1 MDEKIISTINKIKLL
16 AEQNPEFSQAM
27 QKLFGKTVSAS
38 EHFSNQQEN
47 RIDHIEKYLG
57 LDYFVDSM
65 NAIIDYSF
73 IQELDVR
80 SQLISDNREM
90 LRFRYGTRFH
100 KVDFEEFCRYVQLQ
114 AEMLINYFYYHKD
127 SSIKDA
133 INHIKKFN
141 PSAKIDDKNST
152 LASISFSTKL
162 WAFNDEFS
170 LKIKDI
176 FDLVRDVRNN
186 QSHRN
191 PKFDDFSISKYQQDL
206 ERQNIKLKSDGF
218 VDWYSTKKNSEIA
231 YNIFVTRIKKTEE
244 FKLYNYKI
252 FIINKPFD
260 TIIEKLKIV
269 ANTVKSQLS

>member
-1 MDEKIISTINKIKLL
+1 MRRVRLST
-16 AEQNPEFSQAM
+16 
-27 QKLFGKTVSAS
+27 T
-38 EHFSNQQEN
+38 
-47 RIDHIEKYLG
+47 
-57 LDYFVDSM
+57 
-65 NAIIDYSF
+65 
-73 IQELDVR
+73 
-80 SQLISDNREM
+80 
-90 LRFRYGTRFH
+90 
-100 KVDFEEFCRYVQLQ
+100 
-114 AEMLINYFYYHKD
+114 
-127 SSIKDA
+127 
-133 INHIKKFN
+133 
-141 PSAKIDDKNST
+141 ST

-162 WAFNDEFS
+162 WAFNDEFG

-218 VDWYSTKKNSEIA
+218 VDWYSTKKISETA
-231 YNIFVTRIKKTEE
+231 YNIFVTRIKKTED